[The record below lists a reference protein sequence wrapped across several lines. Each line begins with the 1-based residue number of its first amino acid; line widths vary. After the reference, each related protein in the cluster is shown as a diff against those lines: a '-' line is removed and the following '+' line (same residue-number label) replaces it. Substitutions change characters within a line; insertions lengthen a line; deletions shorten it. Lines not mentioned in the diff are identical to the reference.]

1 MDLFGWKTGSRG
13 EHFGG
18 DLPQLRV
25 TLPVIL
31 VLPILQPGL
40 RDIVRVGKAVMSG
53 CITPKDSTMTD
64 RNISADSVPRMES
77 RYPTG
82 RMPSSVDGRIAMPAP
97 VRDVRDYCE
106 SMGEDLDDFESDVG
120 ANYKLSYEVQEIDT
134 ASERKMSP
142 LTLLQ
147 SGCFL
152 TD

>member
-1 MDLFGWKTGSRG
+1 MSDCSSDCDHSVRCC
-13 EHFGG
+13 G

-40 RDIVRVGKAVMSG
+40 RDIVRAGKGGDERLHNAEG
-53 CITPKDSTMTD
+53 QHND
-64 RNISADSVPRMES
+64 RQERLS
-77 RYPTG
+77 RQ
-82 RMPSSVDGRIAMPAP
+82 RAAP

-120 ANYKLSYEVQEIDT
+120 ANYKLRYEVQEIDT
-134 ASERKMSP
+134 ASERKMST

>member
-1 MDLFGWKTGSRG
+1 MDLFGWKTGLRG

-25 TLPVIL
+25 TLPACAISSVWE
-31 VLPILQPGL
+31 
-40 RDIVRVGKAVMSG
+40 KAVMSG
-53 CITPKDSTMTD
+53 CMTPKDSTMTD
-64 RNISADSVPRMES
+64 RN
-77 RYPTG
+77 
-82 RMPSSVDGRIAMPAP
+82 AMPAP
-97 VRDVRDYCE
+97 VRDVRGYCE

-120 ANYKLSYEVQEIDT
+120 ANYKLRYEVQEIDT
-134 ASERKMSP
+134 ASERKMST